1 MFRKIQHIHFVGI
14 GGAGMS
20 GIAEVL
26 LTLGYHVTGS
36 DLHES
41 ESVRRIRAL
50 GGTVFIGHA
59 ASNIGNAQVVVVS
72 SAVPPTNPEV
82 VAAKARVIPVIPR
95 AEMLAEL
102 MRLKYGVAIAG
113 AHGKTTTTSLVAN
126 VLAEGGLD
134 PTIVIGGKVNALG
147 SHARLGRGDL
157 LVAEADESDG
167 SFMKLSPTVVVVTNV
182 DREHLDHYG
191 TMERLCET
199 FLDFINKVP
208 FYGLSVLCADDPY
221 LAALLPR
228 VTKRYLMYG
237 LTPSADL
244 VGADVQLH
252 VGVAA
257 FSARL
262 HGEPLGRFKVA
273 MPGIHNVRN
282 ALAAI
287 AVGLELGVTLPHI
300 DQALAGFKGVE
311 RRFQVLGEKGGVL
324 VVDDYGHHPTE
335 IKATL
340 AAAKNGWGR
349 RLVVLF
355 QPHRFTRTKDLLEE
369 FPAAFK
375 QADHLFLTDIYPAG
389 EAPIPGVTGERLA
402 EGIRRVGTPPLT
414 YVPRKDQL
422 VEAGLPAAEPEDE
435 EALRLLMVQARK
447 AKVPVFVLGG
457 TNLLVRD
464 GGIRGVVVRL
474 TKFDR
479 IEEHAGGL
487 LYAQGGV
494 GMPRLLKYALQ
505 RKLAGLE
512 FAAGIPGTLAGAV
525 VMNAGTRL
533 GEMKDVVQQVRMVTP
548 FGEMREL
555 SADEVGFEYRRT
567 RLLEGIIVGAWL
579 RLRWD
584 PTARSEATVKAALH
598 RRKAT
603 QPLALPNAGCVFKNP
618 EGEPAGRLIETAG
631 LKGAQV
637 GDAQVCPLHANFIVN
652 RGRATARDV
661 LALIRKVGQT
671 VEEKTGVTLQLEV
684 KIVGRA

>member
-1 MFRKIQHIHFVGI
+1 MFRKIQHIHFVGV

-59 ASNIGNAQVVVVS
+59 ASHIGNAQVVVVS

-82 VAAKARVIPVIPR
+82 VAAKAKVIPVIPR
-95 AEMLAEL
+95 AEMLGEL

-287 AVGLELGVTLPHI
+287 AVGLEVGVTLPHI

-402 EGIRRVGTPPLT
+402 EVIRRVGTPPLT
-414 YVPRKDQL
+414 YVPRQAQL
-422 VEAGLPAAEPEDE
+422 VEAVLP
-435 EALRLLMVQARK
+435 
-447 AKVPVFVLGG
+447 
-457 TNLLVRD
+457 
-464 GGIRGVVVRL
+464 
-474 TKFDR
+474 
-479 IEEHAGGL
+479 
-487 LYAQGGV
+487 
-494 GMPRLLKYALQ
+494 LLKYALQ

-584 PTARSEATVKAALH
+584 PTARSEATVKEALH

-618 EGEPAGRLIETAG
+618 EGEPAGWLIETAG

-637 GDAQVCPLHANFIVN
+637 GDAQVSPLHANFIVN

>member
-59 ASNIGNAQVVVVS
+59 ASNIGNAQVVVIS

-167 SFMKLSPTVVVVTNV
+167 SFMKLSPTVVVVTNL
-182 DREHLDHYG
+182 DREHLDYYG

-208 FYGLSVLCADDPY
+208 FYGLSVLCADDPS

-228 VTKRYLMYG
+228 VIKRYQTYG
-237 LTPSADL
+237 LTSSADL
-244 VGADVQLH
+244 VGTDVQLH
-252 VGVAA
+252 VGVAE

-262 HGEPLGRFKVA
+262 RGAPLGRFKVA

-287 AVGLELGVTLPHI
+287 AVGLELGVALQHI
-300 DQALAGFKGVE
+300 DQALAGF
-311 RRFQVLGEKGGVL
+311 
-324 VVDDYGHHPTE
+324 T
-335 IKATL
+335 
-340 AAAKNGWGR
+340 
-349 RLVVLF
+349 
-355 QPHRFTRTKDLLEE
+355 
-369 FPAAFK
+369 
-375 QADHLFLTDIYPAG
+375 AD
-389 EAPIPGVTGERLA
+389 RLA
-402 EGIRRVGTPPLT
+402 EGIRRVGSPPLT
-414 YVPRKDQL
+414 YIPRKDQL
-422 VEAGLPAAEPEDE
+422 VEAVLP
-435 EALRLLMVQARK
+435 
-447 AKVPVFVLGG
+447 VLKPG
-457 TNLLVRD
+457 D
-464 GGIRGVVVRL
+464 VVVAL
-474 TKFDR
+474 G
-479 IEEHAGGL
+479 AGDIG
-487 LYAQGGV
+487 QIG
-494 GMPRLLKYALQ
+494 RALF
-505 RKLAGLE
+505 E
-512 FAAGIPGTLAGAV
+512 
-525 VMNAGTRL
+525 RL
-533 GEMKDVVQQVRMVTP
+533 G
-548 FGEMREL
+548 
-555 SADEVGFEYRRT
+555 
-567 RLLEGIIVGAWL
+567 
-579 RLRWD
+579 
-584 PTARSEATVKAALH
+584 
-598 RRKAT
+598 
-603 QPLALPNAGCVFKNP
+603 
-618 EGEPAGRLIETAG
+618 
-631 LKGAQV
+631 
-637 GDAQVCPLHANFIVN
+637 
-652 RGRATARDV
+652 
-661 LALIRKVGQT
+661 
-671 VEEKTGVTLQLEV
+671 
-684 KIVGRA
+684 

>member
-26 LTLGYHVTGS
+26 LTLGYHVSGS

-41 ESVRRIRAL
+41 ESIRRIRAL

-82 VAAKARVIPVIPR
+82 AAAKARVIPVIPR

-167 SFMKLSPTVVVVTNV
+167 SFMKLSPTVVVVTNL

-208 FYGLSVLCADDPY
+208 FYGLSVLCADDPS

-228 VTKRYLMYG
+228 VIKRYQTYG
-237 LTPSADL
+237 LTSSADL
-244 VGADVQLH
+244 VGTDVQLH
-252 VGVAA
+252 VGVAE

-262 HGEPLGRFKVA
+262 RGAPLGRFKVA

-287 AVGLELGVTLPHI
+287 AVGLELGVTLQHI

-375 QADHLFLTDIYPAG
+375 QAAHLFLTDIYPAG

-402 EGIRRVGTPPLT
+402 EVIRRVGSPPLT
-414 YVPRKDQL
+414 YIPRKEQL
-422 VEAGLPAAEPEDE
+422 VEAVLP
-435 EALRLLMVQARK
+435 
-447 AKVPVFVLGG
+447 VLKPG
-457 TNLLVRD
+457 D
-464 GGIRGVVVRL
+464 VVVAL
-474 TKFDR
+474 G
-479 IEEHAGGL
+479 AGDIG
-487 LYAQGGV
+487 QIG
-494 GMPRLLKYALQ
+494 RALF
-505 RKLAGLE
+505 E
-512 FAAGIPGTLAGAV
+512 
-525 VMNAGTRL
+525 RL
-533 GEMKDVVQQVRMVTP
+533 G
-548 FGEMREL
+548 
-555 SADEVGFEYRRT
+555 
-567 RLLEGIIVGAWL
+567 
-579 RLRWD
+579 
-584 PTARSEATVKAALH
+584 
-598 RRKAT
+598 
-603 QPLALPNAGCVFKNP
+603 
-618 EGEPAGRLIETAG
+618 
-631 LKGAQV
+631 
-637 GDAQVCPLHANFIVN
+637 
-652 RGRATARDV
+652 
-661 LALIRKVGQT
+661 
-671 VEEKTGVTLQLEV
+671 
-684 KIVGRA
+684 